1 MASNRG
7 NETELRQ
14 LSHIREGSFYALPSQ
29 EGFVM
34 SPSLLSQI
42 PSDVQLTVKDKPV
55 VETSFGTGP
64 GFCAGKVDK
73 HDPGITFDQGLAWL
87 ERYREHLKGGCLIF
101 ADESRLWFS
110 WQKFDRYEAKPK
122 TARPEPGI
130 EMADLTDP
138 RFLSAM
144 GCKRVGNKIVSD
156 DAEAVVFGEYDEQQ
170 MKVIRKREDKM
181 RKS

>member
-1 MASNRG
+1 V
-7 NETELRQ
+7 RQ
-14 LSHIREGSFYALPSQ
+14 LSYFREGYFIALPSQ

-34 SPSLLSQI
+34 LPSLPSQI
-42 PSDVQLTVKDKPV
+42 PSDVQFMVKGKSV
-55 VETSFGTGP
+55 VETSFATGP

-138 RFLSAM
+138 NFLKALGM
-144 GCKRVGNKIVSD
+144 KRVGNKIVSD
-156 DAEAVVFGEYDEQQ
+156 DAEAVVFGEYENREIE
-170 MKVIRKREDKM
+170 VIKKRETKM
-181 RKS
+181 RKP